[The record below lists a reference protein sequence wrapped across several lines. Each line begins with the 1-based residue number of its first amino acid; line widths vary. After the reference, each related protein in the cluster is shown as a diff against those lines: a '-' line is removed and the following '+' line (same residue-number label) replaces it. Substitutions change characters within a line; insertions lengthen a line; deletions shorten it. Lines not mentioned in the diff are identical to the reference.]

1 MKNLYL
7 EFNSERELYQSHMPF
22 LKDGG
27 LFCKT
32 NARFSLGTEVMLEVS
47 LPDALEN
54 SEIKGQVC
62 WLTPVG
68 AQNGTPAGVG
78 ISFIEDND
86 NVRHQIEKFIARF
99 LNSSEPTLTM

>member
-1 MKNLYL
+1 MKSIYL
-7 EFNSERELYQSHMPF
+7 EFMSERDLYQSYMPY
-22 LKDGG
+22 LKNGG

-32 NARFSLGTEVMLEVS
+32 NARFKLGTEVLLEVS

-62 WLTPVG
+62 WLTPIG

-78 ISFIEDND
+78 ISFVEDTE
-86 NVRHQIEKFIARF
+86 NVRHQIEKYIARF